1 MRRLRKGKRDGSV
14 RESRERYSSLIIQ
27 SMHQEVEAGGRVCE
41 IEILNIRWRA
51 VGRERRREEEDE
63 RRNER

>member
-1 MRRLRKGKRDGSV
+1 MEVDSNV